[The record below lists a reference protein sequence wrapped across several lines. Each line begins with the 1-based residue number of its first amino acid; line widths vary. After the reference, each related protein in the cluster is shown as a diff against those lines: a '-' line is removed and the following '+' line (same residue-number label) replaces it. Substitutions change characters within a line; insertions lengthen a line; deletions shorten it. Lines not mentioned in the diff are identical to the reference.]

1 MDLVL
6 MAVRNIERNRRRSAL
21 TLVSIVIGVTILMNV
36 QGMFRGLT
44 TTVYGHM
51 MSMDTGQAQVENPGY
66 RAEARRLPLDLA
78 IEKPDEL
85 AAMIRAIPGVA
96 ALSERIDASFEIT
109 NGVEGTRVMA
119 RGVSQDE
126 AMVTDLGSK
135 MLSGSLFEAGR
146 PGLVLGSGLAAKL
159 GLKVGDAAYFTALD
173 RQSARNL
180 GSAPVTGIFQYGYP
194 FFDDFLV
201 FLDIGQARSFLGLG
215 RVATRLVVRGADPR
229 DSAGLTARIA
239 DAIAAGGWGSGAK
252 AYEWKT
258 FAENLVSTVET
269 RLRLLETILSVL
281 FILITAGIFNT
292 MAMNVQE
299 RYREIGTLRAIG
311 IRRGGLQRLFF
322 AEGLLIGVAGC
333 VAAAV
338 PSTIAG
344 LLLGLGGLDLSGLFP
359 RDLPIP
365 FGSRMYAAYSPVD
378 AIRAIAVGLA
388 AATLGSII
396 PARRASRLP
405 ITEALGNAR

>member
-159 GLKVGDAAYFTALD
+159 GLKVGDA
-173 RQSARNL
+173 
-180 GSAPVTGIFQYGYP
+180 
-194 FFDDFLV
+194 
-201 FLDIGQARSFLGLG
+201 
-215 RVATRLVVRGADPR
+215 PR
-229 DSAGLTARIA
+229 R
-239 DAIAAGGWGSGAK
+239 
-252 AYEWKT
+252 
-258 FAENLVSTVET
+258 
-269 RLRLLETILSVL
+269 
-281 FILITAGIFNT
+281 
-292 MAMNVQE
+292 
-299 RYREIGTLRAIG
+299 
-311 IRRGGLQRLFF
+311 
-322 AEGLLIGVAGC
+322 
-333 VAAAV
+333 
-338 PSTIAG
+338 
-344 LLLGLGGLDLSGLFP
+344 
-359 RDLPIP
+359 
-365 FGSRMYAAYSPVD
+365 
-378 AIRAIAVGLA
+378 
-388 AATLGSII
+388 
-396 PARRASRLP
+396 
-405 ITEALGNAR
+405 